1 MWNRRGL
8 AVVAVTLLSTSL
20 SGCWLQVGFNSGHTR
35 FNDIEDR
42 LTAANV
48 GTLRQA
54 WSREL
59 LPSTSE
65 PVVRGSRV
73 YVTTSTNTDAG
84 AEVDV
89 RAFDIRTGDLAWDTN
104 LSTVPVP
111 VDFYVPVPVT
121 FVGDELWAG
130 YMLGQLPLQP
140 RPIFRSAAPVRLD
153 PDDGT
158 VLGAEGALA
167 MTPAVDAGAYVV
179 VTRVL
184 APAEIQLEV
193 RDKATGA
200 IVWTAPL
207 GRSMVPA
214 SEMLPAVA
222 DGQVYVVDDQQR
234 LLEFALSGCGAPTCP
249 PTWASTPAGA
259 LSSFSSYPVVAPG
272 GRHLFIRGDGGAL
285 LAIDRVTHTVAW
297 SALQASGGNNFTV
310 AGEHVHV
317 PIGAWYVTYAV
328 EGCGSPTC
336 TGSGLIPAGGQ
347 TTSAPVVAGD
357 VIYFGL
363 QGAVSAHS
371 PGSSSPLVQLPVAGR
386 VTAMSVA
393 QGQLFVVHQPDAS
406 RSVLTAFALPT

>member
-8 AVVAVTLLSTSL
+8 AVVAVTLLGTSL

-35 FNDIEDR
+35 FNDVENR

-48 GTLRQA
+48 GSLRQA

-65 PVVRGSRV
+65 PIVRGSRV

-84 AEVDV
+84 AEIDV
-89 RAFDIRTGDLAWDTN
+89 RSFDTRTGDLAWDRN
-104 LSTVPVP
+104 LSTLPVRA
-111 VDFYVPVPVT
+111 DFYGPVPVT
-121 FVGDELWAG
+121 FVGDELWTG
-130 YMLGQLPLQP
+130 YTLGQLPNQP

-167 MTPAVDAGAYVV
+167 MTPAVDAGAHVV
-179 VTRVL
+179 VMRVL
-184 APAEIQLEV
+184 GNAQAQLEV
-193 RDKATGA
+193 RDEATGA
-200 IVWTAPL
+200 TVWTAPL
-207 GRSMVPA
+207 GPGGVPTPA
-214 SEMLPAVA
+214 LLPAVA
-222 DGQVYVVDDQQR
+222 DGQVYVVDGQQR
-234 LLEFALSGCGAPTCP
+234 LLEFALAGCGAPTCP
-249 PTWASTPAGA
+249 PTWASTPGGS
-259 LSSFSSYPVVAPG
+259 LSFTSYPVVAPG
-272 GRHLFIRGDGGAL
+272 GRHLFIRGSANEL
-285 LAIDRVTHTVAW
+285 LAFDRVTRTVVW

-310 AGEHVHV
+310 AGERVHV
-317 PIGAWYVTYAV
+317 PVGAFYVTYAV
-328 EGCGSPTC
+328 EGCGSEVCPPL
-336 TGSGLIPAGGQ
+336 SGLVPVGGQ

-363 QGAVSAHS
+363 QGSVSAHS
-371 PGSSSPLVQLPVAGR
+371 RTGGPVVQLPVAGR

-393 QGQLFVVHQPDAS
+393 QGQLFVVHQPDAG